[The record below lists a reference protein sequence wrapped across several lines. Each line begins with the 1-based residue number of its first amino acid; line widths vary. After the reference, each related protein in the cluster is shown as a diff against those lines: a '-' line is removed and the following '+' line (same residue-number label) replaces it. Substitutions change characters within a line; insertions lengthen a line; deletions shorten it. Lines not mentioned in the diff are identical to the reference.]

1 MKEITLDNFY
11 YFFIIEK
18 NKIMNAFIAAVI
30 DKKTIL
36 IANDGRLL
44 KKSFLGFII
53 LMTAFQTNAL
63 GEIVR
68 QVLVDAYLQVSVFV
82 GFTLFIFIGMDAL
95 TKFNITYILEKTKK
109 VHVIMASLSGA
120 IPGCGG
126 AIVVVT
132 QYIQGRI
139 SFGSLVAVLTA
150 TMGDAAFLLLATE
163 PKTGFLIFTLG
174 ALVGALSGYLVDLL
188 HGESY
193 LQGDSKIKVEFQKL
207 KKTFVSRFNIFWS
220 LIFLPGFVIGLFV
233 ASQVDVDKILN
244 IPKDY
249 SLVSFLGLS
258 GAILSIF
265 MWSLNPLSD
274 FQCSTD
280 RTRNLLPR
288 VVDTTNFVTTWVI
301 CGFLVFEL
309 FMYFTSIDLEI
320 FFNIWLP
327 FVPLVAILFGF
338 LPGCGP
344 QIIVTTFYLNGYIP
358 LSAEIGNAISNDGDA
373 LFPAIALAPKAA
385 IIATLYSAVP
395 AIIFAYGFM
404 LFFE

>member
-1 MKEITLDNFY
+1 
-11 YFFIIEK
+11 
-18 NKIMNAFIAAVI
+18 MNAFIAAVI
-30 DKKTIL
+30 EKKTIL
-36 IANDGRLL
+36 IANEGRLL
-44 KKSFLGFII
+44 KKSFLGFAI
-53 LMTAFQTNAL
+53 LIMAFQVNDFGDL
-63 GEIVR
+63 VR
-68 QVLVDAYLQVSVFV
+68 QALVDAYLQVSVFV

-95 TKFNITYILEKTKK
+95 TKFNIAYILDKTKK
-109 VHVIMASLSGA
+109 FHVIMASLLGA
-120 IPGCGG
+120 LPGCGG

-163 PKTGFLIFTLG
+163 PFTGLFIFTLG
-174 ALVGALSGYLVDLL
+174 ASVGAITGYIVDIL
-188 HGESY
+188 HGENY
-193 LQGDSKIKVEFQKL
+193 LQGSSKIKVEFEKL
-207 KKTFVSRFNIFWS
+207 QKTFVSNFNIFWI

-233 ASQVDVDKILN
+233 AFQQDVDQILN
-244 IPKDY
+244 IPNGY
-249 SLVSFLGLS
+249 SLVSSLGLA

-280 RTRNLLPR
+280 RTRSLLPR

-301 CGFLVFEL
+301 CAFLTFEI
-309 FMYFTSIDLEI
+309 FMYFTSLDLKML
-320 FFNIWLP
+320 FNIWLP
-327 FVPLVAILFGF
+327 VVPFVAILLGF

-344 QIIVTTFYLNGYIP
+344 QIIVTTFYLNGIIP

-395 AIIFAYGFM
+395 AIIFAYGYMFI
-404 LFFE
+404 FE